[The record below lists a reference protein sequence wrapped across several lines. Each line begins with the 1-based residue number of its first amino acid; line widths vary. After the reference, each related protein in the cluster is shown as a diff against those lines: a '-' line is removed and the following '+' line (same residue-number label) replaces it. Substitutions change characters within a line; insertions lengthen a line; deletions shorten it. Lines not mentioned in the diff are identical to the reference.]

1 VSITII
7 AVTRAGARLAE
18 QLAQELN
25 AIARVPA
32 KFVGEGAVATP
43 YAASLADEV
52 RHWWGRSRA
61 LVLIMA
67 SGIAV
72 RTIAPLAG
80 HKTTDPAVV
89 CLDEAGGFVIPLI
102 GGHQAGANDLARRI
116 AALTGGQAAITTAS
130 DTQGLPALDLIGRNQ
145 GWRIASDSALTH
157 AMACLVNGELLGC
170 WVDPDLP
177 DVRRLMADLLAPCP
191 NVEFVDN
198 AADLTDARHA
208 AALLATY
215 RRIDN
220 LWETLRAKSVRYLPS
235 VLVAGIGCRRGVS
248 VDELRD
254 ALHTTLADACL
265 DERCV
270 GALATAEIK
279 AEEPGLIALADM
291 LDIPLGIVPTAELA
305 GLDVAQFSR
314 SAATTHFD
322 LPGVAEPCAV
332 IVSGG
337 PLIVPKR
344 AFPRCTVAVALGGN
358 ELAGHWRSRVTWRMG
373 EHGFPQIGTDL
384 HGSIASHPAQTRE
397 NPSHPRGSVVSS
409 RQIAPGLDRSPGVL
423 TLVSIGPGDP
433 QHLTIAAREALR
445 RAEIVA
451 GYQVYIDLIRDL
463 LQPHQEV
470 LVTPAM
476 GDEARRA
483 RQAIEL
489 ARAGRRVALIS
500 SGDIGIY
507 AMAAPVFEALRDDGW
522 TGDNPPVEVLPGIS
536 AFQALAARLG
546 APVSHDFCVISLS
559 DLLTPWEVIERRL
572 RAAAQAD
579 FVIALYNP
587 RSRGRDWQLD
597 AALRILRAHR
607 PPITPV
613 AFGRNVS
620 RADEHVTLTTL
631 AAADPSC
638 ADMFTVVLVGNSQSY
653 VLGERMA
660 TPRGYAAR
668 AQPEMNRPAV
678 LLGSDQV
685 PCEYPIVLTDT
696 ARLSAVVVGGGAV
709 GERKVRGLLEA
720 GAMVRLVSP
729 TATPQ
734 LAAWAEEGR
743 VTWVQR
749 AYVSGDLT
757 GASLAFAAT
766 GDRSVNAQIARDA
779 AVAGVLCNVADAP
792 EEGQFHVPAVHRSGG
807 VTIAVSSSGAAPAR
821 AVALRNA
828 IARWLGQSLKVEG

>member
-1 VSITII
+1 MSITII
-7 AVTRAGARLAE
+7 AVTRAGAHLAERLAP
-18 QLAQELN
+18 ELN

-32 KFVGEGAVATP
+32 KFAGEGTIATP
-43 YAASLADEV
+43 YTASLADEV
-52 RHWWGRSRA
+52 RSWWDHSRA
-61 LVLIMA
+61 LALIMA

-72 RTIAPLAG
+72 RTIAPLLNR
-80 HKTTDPAVV
+80 KTTDPAVV
-89 CLDEAGGFVIPLI
+89 CLDESGRFVIPLI

-116 AALTGGQAAITTAS
+116 AAITGGQAVITTAS
-130 DTQGLPALDLIGRNQ
+130 DTQGLPALDLIGRDE

-157 AMACLVNGELLGC
+157 AMARLVNGDPLGC

-177 DVRRLMADLLAPCP
+177 DARRLMDDLLAPCP

-198 AADLTDARHA
+198 AADLTDARFT
-208 AALLATY
+208 AALLATH
-215 RRIDN
+215 RRIDD
-220 LWETLRAKSVRYLPS
+220 LWETLRAKSVRYLPP
-235 VLVAGIGCRRGVS
+235 VLVVGVGCRRGVPAE
-248 VDELRD
+248 ELRD
-254 ALHTTLADACL
+254 ALQTTLADAGL

-279 AEEPGLIALADM
+279 AAEPGLIALADT
-291 LDIPLGIVPTAELA
+291 LGVPLRVVPTAELA
-305 GLDVAQFSR
+305 ALDAAQFSR
-314 SAATTHFD
+314 SAATAHFD

-332 IVSGG
+332 IVGGG
-337 PLIVPKR
+337 PLIAPKR
-344 AFPRCTVAVALGGN
+344 AFPRCTVAVALERRH
-358 ELAGHWRSRVTWRMG
+358 ELAEHRKSQVTWHVG
-373 EHGFPQIGTDL
+373 EHGFTRIGTDF
-384 HGSIASHPAQTRE
+384 HGSFPSHPAQTRE
-397 NPSHPRGSVVSS
+397 NPSHPRESTSS
-409 RQIAPGLDRSPGVL
+409 SYKTTLEPDRSSGVL
-423 TLVSIGPGDP
+423 MLVSIGPGDP
-433 QHLTIAAREALR
+433 QHLTAAAREALR
-445 RAEIVA
+445 HAEIVA
-451 GYQVYIDLIRDL
+451 GYRVYIDLIRDL
-463 LQPHQEV
+463 LHPHQEV

-476 GDEARRA
+476 GDEAGRA

-522 TGDNPPVEVLPGIS
+522 TGEDPAIEVLPGIS

-579 FVIALYNP
+579 FVVALYNP

-597 AALRILRAHR
+597 AALRILREHR
-607 PPITPV
+607 PPDTPV

-620 RADEHVTLTTL
+620 RTDEHVTLTTL

-653 VLGERMA
+653 TLGKWMA

-668 AQPEMNRPAV
+668 AQSEANRFGESPATE
-678 LLGSDQV
+678 
-685 PCEYPIVLTDT
+685 PAPREYPIVLTDT
-696 ARLSAVVVGGGAV
+696 SRLSAVVVGGGAV

-720 GAMVRLVSP
+720 GATVRLVSP

-734 LAAWAEEGR
+734 LTAWAEEGR
-743 VTWVQR
+743 ITWARR
-749 AYVSGDLT
+749 AYESGDLT

-766 GDRSVNAQIARDA
+766 SERSVNAKIARDA
-779 AVAGVLCNVADAP
+779 AAAGILCNVADAP

-807 VTIAVSSSGAAPAR
+807 ITIAVSSSGAAPAR
-821 AVALRNA
+821 AVALRDA
-828 IARWLGQSLKVEG
+828 IARWLKVEG

>member
-1 VSITII
+1 MSIAII

-18 QLAQELN
+18 RLAQELN

-32 KFVGEGAVATP
+32 KFAGEGTVATP
-43 YAASLADEV
+43 YTASLADEV
-52 RHWWGRSRA
+52 RYWWERSRA
-61 LVLIMA
+61 LALIAA
-67 SGIAV
+67 SGIVV
-72 RTIAPLAG
+72 RTIAPLLG
-80 HKTTDPAVV
+80 RKTTDPAVV
-89 CLDEAGGFVIPLI
+89 CLDEFGRFVIPLI

-116 AALTGGQAAITTAS
+116 AALTGGQAVITTAS
-130 DTQGLPALDLIGRNQ
+130 DTRGLPALDLIGRNE
-145 GWRIASDSALTH
+145 GWRIANDSALTH
-157 AMACLVNGELLGC
+157 AMACMVNGDLIGC

-177 DVRRLMADLLAPCP
+177 DARRLMDDLLALCP
-191 NVEFVDN
+191 NIEFVDD
-198 AADLTDARHA
+198 AADLPNARFA
-208 AALLATY
+208 AALLVTH
-215 RRIDN
+215 RRIDD
-220 LWETLRAKSVRYLPS
+220 LWETLRATSVRYLPP
-235 VLVAGIGCRRGVS
+235 VLVVGVGCRRGVP
-248 VDELRD
+248 VDELRS
-254 ALHTTLADACL
+254 ALQTTLADAGL

-279 AEEPGLIALADM
+279 AEEPGLIALADT
-291 LDIPLGIVPTAELA
+291 LGVPLRVVPTAELA
-305 GLDVAQFSR
+305 ALDAAQFSR
-314 SAATTHFD
+314 SAATAHFD

-344 AFPRCTVAVALGGN
+344 AFSRCTIAVAL
-358 ELAGHWRSRVTWRMG
+358 AGQGILQVAWRVG
-373 EHGFPQIGTDL
+373 AHGSTRIGTDL
-384 HGSIASHPAQTRE
+384 HGLLMTSLPAQIRE
-397 NPSHPRGSVVSS
+397 NPSHLRESVSYS
-409 RQIAPGLDRSPGVL
+409 RQTAPASGQSSGVL

-433 QHLTIAAREALR
+433 QHLTVAAREALR
-445 RAEIVA
+445 HAEIVA
-451 GYQVYIDLIRDL
+451 GYRVYIDLIRDL

-476 GDEARRA
+476 GDEVGRA

-507 AMAAPVFEALRDDGW
+507 AMAAPVFEALRDEGW
-522 TGDNPPVEVLPGIS
+522 TGDDPVVEVLPGIS

-579 FVIALYNP
+579 FVVALYNP

-597 AALRILRAHR
+597 AAFRILREHR
-607 PPITPV
+607 PPDTPV

-620 RADEHVTLTTL
+620 RADEHVSLTTL

-653 VLGERMA
+653 VLGKWMA

-668 AQPEMNRPAV
+668 AQPMAERSGDLPA
-678 LLGSDQV
+678 LEQA
-685 PCEYPIVLTDT
+685 PREYPIVLTNT
-696 ARLSAVVVGGGAV
+696 GRLSAVVVGGGAV
-709 GERKVRGLLEA
+709 GERKVRGLLET

-734 LAAWAEEGR
+734 LTTWAEEGR
-743 VTWVQR
+743 ITWLRR
-749 AYVSGDLT
+749 AYEPGDLA
-757 GASLAFAAT
+757 GALLVFAAT
-766 GDRSVNAQIARDA
+766 SERAVNAQIARDA
-779 AVAGVLCNVADAP
+779 AAAGMLCNVADAP

-807 VTIAVSSSGAAPAR
+807 VTIAVSSGGAAPAR
-821 AVALRNA
+821 AVALRDA
-828 IARWLGQSLKVEG
+828 IARWLGDER